1 MRVLVLGQN
10 PSKRHG
16 KSPAL
21 KTLYT
26 WFETLEL
33 KCVSFD
39 NIYPGYGQFAL
50 KDIQSEYIRE
60 ISNAYEKIITVG
72 VKAHDV
78 LVLMGIPHFSLPH
91 PSGLNRQLNNL
102 KFVDSKLK
110 ECKRYLRES

>member
-1 MRVLVLGQN
+1 VLGQN

-33 KCVSFD
+33 NCVSFD
-39 NIYPGYGQFAL
+39 NIYPNYGQFNL
-50 KDIQSEYIRE
+50 KDIQVDYIRE
-60 ISNAYEKIITVG
+60 ISGAYEKIITIG
-72 VKAHDV
+72 QKAHDV
-78 LVLMGIPHFSLPH
+78 LVLMGISHYALPH

-102 KFVDSKLK
+102 KFVDQRLK
-110 ECKRYLRES
+110 ECKNYFMSR